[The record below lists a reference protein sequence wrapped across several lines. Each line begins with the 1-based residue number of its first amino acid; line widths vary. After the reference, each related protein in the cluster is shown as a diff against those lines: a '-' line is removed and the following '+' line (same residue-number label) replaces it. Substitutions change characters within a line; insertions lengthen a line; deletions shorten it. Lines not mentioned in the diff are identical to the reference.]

1 MWWLGR
7 LAALSRMLP
16 RARWSAFMVTPATLL
31 RWHRDLIA
39 RRWTYPRKTPG
50 RPRADRE
57 IRDLVLRLATEN
69 PTWGHRRI
77 HGELTGLGYNVAPA
91 TVWRILRR
99 ADLDP
104 APRRADA
111 SWTTFLRAQASG
123 VLACDFFTVDTVFL
137 QRIYVFFVMEIATRH
152 IHLLGTTRHPTGAW
166 VTQQAR
172 NLLMDLGE
180 RGTRFSGSSSE
191 TETQNSPTPSMRSS
205 PQPAS
210 RCCAPPPRHHG
221 RNAFAERWILTVR
234 RECTDRMLI
243 YSQPHLQAVLK
254 IYTNHFNSHR
264 PYRSLAQRPPDPP
277 PPTTARGDA
286 NVRRTQLLGGL
297 INEYRNAA

>member
-1 MWWLGR
+1 MVWSLLYDLTRNTLGVMLLR
-7 LAALSRMLP
+7 LRGDAAKNVEILVLRHQLAVLRRQINRPALDPADRVLLAALSRMLL

-31 RWHRDLIA
+31 RWHHDLIA

-91 TVWRILRR
+91 TVWRILRC
-99 ADLDP
+99 AGIDP
-104 APRRADA
+104 APRRADV

-172 NLLMDLGE
+172 NPFNGP
-180 RGTRFSGSSSE
+180 RGARHPVRFLIRDRDAKF
-191 TETQNSPTPSMRSS
+191 TDAFDAVLA
-205 PQPAS
+205 QPAS

-221 RNAFAERWILTVR
+221 RT
-234 RECTDRMLI
+234 
-243 YSQPHLQAVLK
+243 
-254 IYTNHFNSHR
+254 
-264 PYRSLAQRPPDPP
+264 RSP
-277 PPTTARGDA
+277 
-286 NVRRTQLLGGL
+286 NGGS
-297 INEYRNAA
+297 